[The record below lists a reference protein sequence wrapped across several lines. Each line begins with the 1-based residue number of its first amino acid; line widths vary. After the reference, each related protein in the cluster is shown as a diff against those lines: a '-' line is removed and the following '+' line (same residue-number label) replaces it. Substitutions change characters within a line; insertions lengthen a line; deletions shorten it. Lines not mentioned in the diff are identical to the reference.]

1 MKQRFF
7 KKLML
12 ISGTVL
18 GLALF
23 AGDTI
28 DPEMA
33 QARWEKLQSR
43 PRRVIFNNDGCE
55 ISSAILRVPSVENF
69 LKLRHDGL
77 LGSHVEVISY
87 CPVTTGFG
95 NVTFPSKIFN
105 DLTNHAKFRAAL
117 EFFYANGTDPMME
130 SLRFAHAHNMESFFS
145 MRMNDCHDS
154 FTGGEDLWPPL
165 KTQRPD
171 LLFSTRDVR
180 PPYGYWNGVDYSK
193 KEVRDLACAIIR
205 EVVERYPLDG
215 IELDFCRHWAFLK
228 SAAFGDQVTQAE
240 IDGMTDMIRQMRII
254 CDEAGRKR
262 NRPILLMVR
271 VLDSVGA
278 CLAQGLDLE
287 KWCADGLVDIVAG
300 GSEIR
305 LNQTAYMA
313 ELARRYPRVK
323 FYSTQT
329 EAQMVGQHPLLKRN
343 NNPLNFRGQAAV
355 AHYEK
360 VGIYSFN
367 EYFPGLDHARYLN
380 EIGDEKLLMGL
391 NKFYYFSHVYSNAGS
406 YGRDWER
413 FQIMPK
419 VVPAGPMPF
428 DRDGKEI
435 ELYCGNEN
443 PGAKMLLMLHL
454 RNASVNTVQV
464 HFNGTLL
471 ENGRTLDGLAVYEVP
486 QSIWHPGKNI
496 VSVRTTGD
504 AAPRTLLPGD
514 QLLVYGGNQGAWRRL
529 FGSEGFVAGKS
540 EYIEDNAYVLCDV
553 TDDFVSNLVHPLEAT
568 AHSNITV
575 SAEVKLGFATAPEAA
590 VMRIANGI
598 FTETLQFHANGV
610 RLKNAGFFHACDTTG
625 NFHNYALNINNNI
638 LTLTIDGR
646 QVYRGEMR
654 TRFADD
660 AEVVER
666 YSVSKMGYLAGN
678 SIIIGSLAPQ
688 GKSKVSFRNLQVLN
702 STVAG
707 YLVDGA
713 LLVIHKPN
721 ERDLPVSLMPTVAE
735 RIPESGEKATVTLTP
750 EDHSQWV
757 KIGSAANF
765 AIQNDG
771 FKLDS
776 RVNGPLIRH
785 LLKAKC
791 DFLEVRF
798 AFTVKD
804 LQERNPQLQALIVLD
819 GAAGK
824 SNLWGFRFTGNS
836 IRFVDDAPVTFPVGS
851 DGKVTG
857 RIVVDPDSG
866 AAEVYIGD
874 GTEPILR
881 HRPIVINRTAE
892 AVSFGDG
899 SVAIKGETLLHS
911 AEIIMHGV
919 RPPATIKDQLPAEAT
934 GVIALAPGR
943 SQGWQKLSFNRN
955 NLITAN
961 EYFQFNNQSAG
972 PMFRHAFAN
981 GNMRFLAVE
990 FEFSPLDENC
1000 AKAQLQTTIIVDAV
1014 EEGKSYL
1021 YGFRFGKDHFRFLDE
1036 APLPVRPDAN
1046 GRIHVLLL
1054 IDRENDKAEIF
1065 FNHSLFPAL
1074 VHKALKI
1081 NRGNSTITFG
1091 DGSVAVEGRCR
1102 FYGAEVKVY

>member
-33 QARWEKLQSR
+33 QARREKLQSR

-55 ISSAILRVPSVENF
+55 ISNAILREPSVENF
-69 LKLRHDGL
+69 LKLRHNGL
-77 LGSHVEVISY
+77 IGSHVDVISY

-105 DLTNHAKFRAAL
+105 DLTNHSKFRAAL

-130 SLRFAHAHNMESFFS
+130 SLRFAHAHNMESFLS
-145 MRMNDCHDS
+145 IRMNDCHDS

-171 LLFSTRDVR
+171 LLFSTRDRR

-193 KEVRDLACAIIR
+193 KEVRDLACAFIR
-205 EVVERYPLDG
+205 EIAERYPLDG

-254 CDEAGRKR
+254 CDEAGKKR

-271 VLDSVGA
+271 VLDSADA
-278 CLAQGLDLE
+278 CLAQGIDLE
-287 KWCADGLVDIVAG
+287 KWCADGLIDIVAG

-305 LNQTAYMA
+305 LNQVNYMA
-313 ELARRYPRVK
+313 QLARKYPGVQ
-323 FYSTQT
+323 FFTTQT
-329 EAQMVGQHPLLKRN
+329 EAQMVGQHPMLKRN
-343 NNPLNFRGQAAV
+343 NNPLNFRGQAAL
-355 AHYEK
+355 AHYEN

-391 NKFYYFSHVYSNAGS
+391 NKYYYFSHVYSNAGT

-419 VVPAGPMPF
+419 VVPVSPMPVS
-428 DRDGKEI
+428 RTVKHI
-435 ELYCGNEN
+435 ELHCGREN
-443 PGAKMLLMLHL
+443 PGAKMMLILQL
-454 RNASVNTVQV
+454 RDVAQENIEVR
-464 HFNGTLL
+464 FNGTLL
-471 ENGRTLDGLAVYEVP
+471 ENGRLLDGLAVYEVS
-486 QSIWHPGKNI
+486 QEIWHPGKNT
-496 VSVRTTGD
+496 VSVNTVADAVPRILLAGD
-504 AAPRTLLPGD
+504 R
-514 QLLVYGGNQGAWRRL
+514 LLVYGSNQGAWRRL
-529 FGSEGFVAGKS
+529 FGGEGFVAGKS

-553 TDDFVSNLVHPLEAT
+553 TDGHVSNLVHPLEARPD
-568 AHSNITV
+568 SNITV
-575 SAEVKLGFATAPEAA
+575 SAEVKLGFSTDPEAA
-590 VMRIANGI
+590 VMRIANGV

-610 RLKNAGFFHACDTTG
+610 KLKNAGFFHACDTTG
-625 NFHNYALNINNNI
+625 DFHTYAMNIHNNV

-646 QVYRGEMR
+646 QVYRGGMK

-660 AEVVER
+660 AQVVMEH
-666 YSVSKMGYLAGN
+666 SAEKPGYLAGN
-678 SIIIGSLAPQ
+678 SIIIGSLSPQ
-688 GKSKVSFRNLQVLN
+688 GKSRTAFRNLSVMN
-702 STVAG
+702 SSVGG

-721 ERDLPVSLMPTVAE
+721 ERDLPVALLPTLAGQ
-735 RIPESGEKATVTLTP
+735 IPADGEKLTVTLSP
-750 EDHSQWV
+750 DDHSNWI
-757 KIGSAANF
+757 KAGSAANYTLTP
-765 AIQNDG
+765 AG
-771 FKLDS
+771 FRLNN
-776 RVNGPLIRH
+776 RVNGPVIRH
-785 LLKAKC
+785 LLKGKC
-791 DFLEVRF
+791 GMLEVKF
-798 AFTVKD
+798 DFTVTD
-804 LQERNPQLQALIVLD
+804 ADETNPQLQALIVLD
-819 GAAGK
+819 GIPGK
-824 SNLWGFRFTGNS
+824 SNLWGFRFGRDTV
-836 IRFVDDAPVTFPVGS
+836 RFVDDPEVRIAAVNGHI
-851 DGKVTG
+851 TG
-857 RIVVDPDSG
+857 RILVDPASG

-874 GTEPILR
+874 AAEPVLR

-899 SVAIKGETLLHS
+899 SVAIKGETLLHG
-911 AEIIMHGV
+911 ATVILHDV
-919 RPPATIKDQLPAEAT
+919 RPPETIKDKLPAEAT
-934 GVIALAPGR
+934 GTVMLAPG
-943 SQGWQKLSFNRN
+943 QLQNWQKLSFNSR
-955 NLITAN
+955 NLITTG
-961 EYFQFNNQSAG
+961 EYFQLNNQTAG
-972 PMFRHAFAN
+972 PMLRHTFAA

-1000 AKAQLQTTIIVDAV
+1000 TKAQLQTTIIVDAV

-1081 NRGNSTITFG
+1081 NRGNPTITFG
-1091 DGSVAVEGRCR
+1091 DGSVAVEGSCR